1 MAKQSNLAYDFER
14 FEVQAQESK
23 EKVKIKVVSQRQQ
36 KRQNRYF
43 VAKVAACV
51 TVFFVGVL
59 GIILSQVAITEVTMQ
74 ITKCNQR
81 LELLQSDYRTLT
93 AELESSMA
101 LNNIESIVTR
111 EMGMSKLRENQVA
124 YVNFSDGDS
133 VDTVETKNTSFFE
146 KLKETFSKLMEYLK
160 PSENTME

>member
-1 MAKQSNLAYDFER
+1 M
-14 FEVQAQESK
+14 
-23 EKVKIKVVSQRQQ
+23 
-36 KRQNRYF
+36 
-43 VAKVAACV
+43 
-51 TVFFVGVL
+51 
-59 GIILSQVAITEVTMQ
+59 
-74 ITKCNQR
+74 
-81 LELLQSDYRTLT
+81 ELLQSDYRTLT

>member
-1 MAKQSNLAYDFER
+1 
-14 FEVQAQESK
+14 
-23 EKVKIKVVSQRQQ
+23 
-36 KRQNRYF
+36 
-43 VAKVAACV
+43 
-51 TVFFVGVL
+51 
-59 GIILSQVAITEVTMQ
+59 MQ

-111 EMGMSKLRENQVA
+111 EMGMSKLREEQVA
-124 YVNFSDGDS
+124 YVSFSDGDS
-133 VDTVETKNTSFFE
+133 VDTVETKNASFFE